1 MLSNLAILL
10 KLMKNLIFDTK
21 YVTNCMYLYD
31 TFLQNTRLSVQK
43 AEHYVSHTLELIFEL
58 MPSLGRVMISI
69 TGLTSLSIDSKCNLL
84 SK

>member
-43 AEHYVSHTLELIFEL
+43 AEHYVYHTLELIFEL

-69 TGLTSLSIDSKCNLL
+69 TGLTTLSIDSKCNLL

>member
-43 AEHYVSHTLELIFEL
+43 AEHYVYYILELIFEL

-69 TGLTSLSIDSKCNLL
+69 TGLTTLSIDSKCNLL